1 MAKPTKLK
9 TKLICSICGNPI
21 KPHPLSGWA
30 GGNNAEPLNSGR
42 CCDSCDGKYVIPY
55 RIALIVTREKKG
67 A

>member
-1 MAKPTKLK
+1 MAKP
-9 TKLICSICGNPI
+9 TKLICSICSKPI
-21 KPHPLSGWA
+21 LPHPISGWA

-42 CCDSCDGKYVIPY
+42 CCDECDSKYVIPY